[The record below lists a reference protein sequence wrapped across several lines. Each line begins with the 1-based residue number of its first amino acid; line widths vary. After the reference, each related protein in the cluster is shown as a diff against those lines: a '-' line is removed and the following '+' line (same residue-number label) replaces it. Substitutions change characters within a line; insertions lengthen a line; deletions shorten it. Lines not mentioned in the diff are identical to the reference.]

1 MNKQK
6 AILKILFFISFT
18 FLYPQEKDFE
28 KSISETEQQIEA
40 LKKAINKNNNEINTL
55 KTKAQKTDKILS
67 ITKKNIQDSTNLIK
81 AYDKKINLYNKQS
94 TNLKN
99 AIIANNNEM
108 ELIKQQYAE
117 RSISLYKKKNQDLR
131 GLIFNSNS
139 LNQMVYR
146 IKYYNIISDLNQ
158 KTINK
163 LQTSQFYNKKKNEDI
178 KALLEDVDR
187 NKRLKNQELQSLDK
201 KKKYQERLLSQL
213 KQEQVSIKQEIQK
226 QTNQINALEALRKNI
241 IEAKKKY
248 DSEQLAKLKTI
259 KTDIRK
265 YKGELIWPVQGRISK
280 GFGPQWNPKLNTT
293 LDNPGIDITAKSTT
307 PVKSVFDGLVTTI
320 TFISGYGTTVII
332 DHDNGY
338 FTVFTHLENLLISEN
353 MLVKEGQEIGF
364 VSNNNIIH
372 FEIWGNNQK
381 LNPTKWIKN
390 GYK

>member
-6 AILKILFFISFT
+6 AILKIFFFISFT

-28 KSISETEQQIEA
+28 KSISDTEQQIEA
-40 LKKAINKNNNEINTL
+40 LKKAINKNNNEINSL
-55 KTKAQKTDKILS
+55 KTKAQQTNKILS

-81 AYDKKINLYNKQS
+81 AYDRKINLYNKQS
-94 TNLKN
+94 KNLKN

-108 ELIKQQYAE
+108 ELIKKQYAE

-163 LQTSQFYNKKKNEDI
+163 LQTSQFYNKKKNQEI
-178 KALLEDVDR
+178 VALLEGVDR
-187 NKRLKNQELQSLDK
+187 NKGLKNQELKSLDK
-201 KKKYQERLLSQL
+201 KKKYQEKLLSEF
-213 KQEQVSIKQEIQK
+213 KKEQVSISQEIQK
-226 QTNQINALEALRKNI
+226 QTTQINSLESLRKNI

-248 DSEQLAKLKTI
+248 DSEQLAKLRTI

-265 YKGELIWPVQGRISK
+265 YKGELIWPVEGKISK
-280 GFGPQWNPKLNTT
+280 AFGPQWNPNLNTT
-293 LDNPGIDITAKSTT
+293 LDNPGIDISAKSTA

-372 FEIWGNNQK
+372 FEIWGNNKK
-381 LNPTKWIKN
+381 LNPAQWIKN

>member
-6 AILKILFFISFT
+6 AILKIFFFISFT

-28 KSISETEQQIEA
+28 KSISDTEQQIEA
-40 LKKAINKNNNEINTL
+40 LKKAINKNNNEINSL
-55 KTKAQKTDKILS
+55 KTKAQQTNKILS

-81 AYDKKINLYNKQS
+81 AYDRKINLYNKQS
-94 TNLKN
+94 KNLKN

-108 ELIKQQYAE
+108 ELIKKQYAE

-163 LQTSQFYNKKKNEDI
+163 LQTSQFYNKKKNQEI
-178 KALLEDVDR
+178 VALLEDVDR
-187 NKRLKNQELQSLDK
+187 NKGLKNQELKSLDK
-201 KKKYQERLLSQL
+201 KKRYQEKLLSEL
-213 KQEQVSIKQEIQK
+213 KKEQVSISQEIQK
-226 QTNQINALEALRKNI
+226 QTTQINALESLRKNI

-265 YKGELIWPVQGRISK
+265 YKGELIWPVEGKISK
-280 GFGPQWNPKLNTT
+280 AFGPQWNPKLNTT
-293 LDNPGIDITAKSTT
+293 LDNPGIDISAKSTA

-372 FEIWGNNQK
+372 FEIWGNNKK
-381 LNPTKWIKN
+381 LNPAQWIKN

>member
-108 ELIKQQYAE
+108 ELIKQQYAD

-178 KALLEDVDR
+178 KNLLEDVDR
-187 NKRLKNQELQSLDK
+187 NKGLKNQELQSLDK

>member
-28 KSISETEQQIEA
+28 KSISETEQQIQA
-40 LKKAINKNNNEINTL
+40 LKNAINKNNNEINTL
-55 KTKAQKTDKILS
+55 KTKAQQTNKILS
-67 ITKKNIQDSTNLIK
+67 ITKRNIQDSTNLIK

-139 LNQMVYR
+139 LNQMTYR

-163 LQTSQFYNKKKNEDI
+163 LQTSQFYNKKKNEEI
-178 KALLEDVDR
+178 RGLLEDVDR
-187 NKRLKNQELQSLDK
+187 NKGLKNQELQSLDK

-259 KTDIRK
+259 KTDIRE
-265 YKGELIWPVQGRISK
+265 YKGQLIWPVQGKISK

-307 PVKSVFDGLVTTI
+307 PVQSVFDGLVTTI

>member
-28 KSISETEQQIEA
+28 KSISETEQQIQA
-40 LKKAINKNNNEINTL
+40 LKNAINKNNNEINTL
-55 KTKAQKTDKILS
+55 KTKAQQTNKILS
-67 ITKKNIQDSTNLIK
+67 ITKRNIQDSTNLIK

-139 LNQMVYR
+139 LNQMTYR

-163 LQTSQFYNKKKNEDI
+163 LQTSQFYNKKKNEEI
-178 KALLEDVDR
+178 RGLLEDVDR
-187 NKRLKNQELQSLDK
+187 NKGLKNQELQSLDK

-265 YKGELIWPVQGRISK
+265 YKGQLIWPVQGKISK

-307 PVKSVFDGLVTTI
+307 PVQSVFDGLVTTI

>member
-18 FLYPQEKDFE
+18 FLYPQEKDFK
-28 KSISETEQQIEA
+28 KSISETEKQIEE
-40 LKKAINKNNNEINTL
+40 LKKAINKNNNEIDTL
-55 KTKAQKTDKILS
+55 KTKAQQTNKILS
-67 ITKKNIQDSTNLIK
+67 ITKKNIQNSTNLIK

-139 LNQMVYR
+139 LNQMTYR

-163 LQTSQFYNKKKNEDI
+163 LQTSQFYNKKKNEEI
-178 KALLEDVDR
+178 RGLLEDVDR
-187 NKRLKNQELQSLDK
+187 NKGLKNQELQSLDK

-213 KQEQVSIKQEIQK
+213 KQEQVSVKQEIQK

-259 KTDIRK
+259 KTDIRE
-265 YKGELIWPVQGRISK
+265 YKGQLIWPVQGKISK

-307 PVKSVFDGLVTTI
+307 PVQSVFDGLVTTI

>member
-28 KSISETEQQIEA
+28 KSISETEQQIQA
-40 LKKAINKNNNEINTL
+40 LKNAINKNNNEINTL
-55 KTKAQKTDKILS
+55 KTKAQQTNKILS
-67 ITKKNIQDSTNLIK
+67 ITKRNIQDSTNLIK

-187 NKRLKNQELQSLDK
+187 NKGLKNQELQSLDK

-364 VSNNNIIH
+364 VSSNNIIH

>member
-6 AILKILFFISFT
+6 KILKILFFISFT
-18 FLYPQEKDFE
+18 FLYPQDKDFE
-28 KSISETEQQIEA
+28 KSISETEQQIEG
-40 LKKAINKNNNEINTL
+40 LKKAINKNNNEINAL
-55 KTKAQKTDKILS
+55 KTKAQQTNKILS

-139 LNQMVYR
+139 LNQMVYG

-178 KALLEDVDR
+178 KNLLEDVDR
-187 NKRLKNQELQSLDK
+187 NKGLKNQELQSLDK

-364 VSNNNIIH
+364 VSSNNIIH

>member
-28 KSISETEQQIEA
+28 KSISETEKQIEA
-40 LKKAINKNNNEINTL
+40 LKKAINKNNNEIDTL
-55 KTKAQKTDKILS
+55 KTKAQQTNKILS
-67 ITKKNIQDSTNLIK
+67 ITKRNIQDSTNLIK

-108 ELIKQQYAE
+108 ELIKQQYAD

-187 NKRLKNQELQSLDK
+187 NKGLKNQELQSLDK

-265 YKGELIWPVQGRISK
+265 YKGQLIWPVQGKISK

-307 PVKSVFDGLVTTI
+307 PVQSVFDGLVTTI

>member
-6 AILKILFFISFT
+6 AILKIFFFISFT

-28 KSISETEQQIEA
+28 KSISDTEQQIEA
-40 LKKAINKNNNEINTL
+40 LKKAINKNNNEINSL
-55 KTKAQKTDKILS
+55 KTKAQQTNKILS

-81 AYDKKINLYNKQS
+81 AYDRKINLYNKQS
-94 TNLKN
+94 KNLKN

-108 ELIKQQYAE
+108 ELIKKQYAE

-163 LQTSQFYNKKKNEDI
+163 LQTSQFYNKKKNQEI
-178 KALLEDVDR
+178 VALLEGVDR
-187 NKRLKNQELQSLDK
+187 NKGLKNQELKSLDK
-201 KKKYQERLLSQL
+201 KKKYQEKLLSEF
-213 KQEQVSIKQEIQK
+213 KKEQVSISQEIQK
-226 QTNQINALEALRKNI
+226 QTTQINSLESLRKNI

-248 DSEQLAKLKTI
+248 DSEQLAKLRTI

-265 YKGELIWPVQGRISK
+265 YKGELIWPVEGKISK
-280 GFGPQWNPKLNTT
+280 AFGPQWNPKLNTT
-293 LDNPGIDITAKSTT
+293 LDNPGIDISAKSTA

-372 FEIWGNNQK
+372 FEIWGNNKK
-381 LNPTKWIKN
+381 LNPAQWIKN

>member
-6 AILKILFFISFT
+6 TILKILFFISFT
-18 FLYPQEKDFE
+18 FLYPQDKDFE
-28 KSISETEQQIEA
+28 KSISETEQQIEG
-40 LKKAINKNNNEINTL
+40 LKKAINKNNNEINAL
-55 KTKAQKTDKILS
+55 KTKAQQTNKILS

-178 KALLEDVDR
+178 KNLLEDVDR
-187 NKRLKNQELQSLDK
+187 NKGLKNQELQSLDK

>member
-28 KSISETEQQIEA
+28 KSISETEQQIQA
-40 LKKAINKNNNEINTL
+40 LKNAINKNNNEINIL
-55 KTKAQKTDKILS
+55 KTKAKQTNKILS
-67 ITKKNIQDSTNLIK
+67 ITKRNIQDSTNLIK

-187 NKRLKNQELQSLDK
+187 NKGLKNQELQSLDK

-265 YKGELIWPVQGRISK
+265 YKGQLIWPVQGKISK

-307 PVKSVFDGLVTTI
+307 PVQSVFDGLVTTI

>member
-28 KSISETEQQIEA
+28 KSISETEQQIQA
-40 LKKAINKNNNEINTL
+40 LKNAINKNNNEINTL
-55 KTKAQKTDKILS
+55 KTKAQQTNKILS
-67 ITKKNIQDSTNLIK
+67 ITKRNIQDSTNLIK

-163 LQTSQFYNKKKNEDI
+163 LQTSQFYNKKKNEEI
-178 KALLEDVDR
+178 RGLLEDVDR
-187 NKRLKNQELQSLDK
+187 NKGLKNQELQSLDK

-213 KQEQVSIKQEIQK
+213 KQEQVSVKQEIQK

-259 KTDIRK
+259 KTDIRE
-265 YKGELIWPVQGRISK
+265 YKGQLIWPVQGKISK

-307 PVKSVFDGLVTTI
+307 PVQSVFDGLVTTI

>member
-6 AILKILFFISFT
+6 AILKIFFFISFT

-28 KSISETEQQIEA
+28 KSISDTEQQIEA
-40 LKKAINKNNNEINTL
+40 LKKAINKNNNEINSL
-55 KTKAQKTDKILS
+55 KTKAQQTNKILS

-81 AYDKKINLYNKQS
+81 AYDRKINLYNKQS
-94 TNLKN
+94 KNLKN

-108 ELIKQQYAE
+108 ELIKKQYAE

-163 LQTSQFYNKKKNEDI
+163 LQTSQFYNKKKNQDI
-178 KALLEDVDR
+178 VALLEGVDR
-187 NKRLKNQELQSLDK
+187 NKGLKNQELKSLDK
-201 KKKYQERLLSQL
+201 KKRYQEKLLSEL
-213 KQEQVSIKQEIQK
+213 KKEQVSISQEIQK
-226 QTNQINALEALRKNI
+226 QTTQINSLESLRKNI

-265 YKGELIWPVQGRISK
+265 YKGELIWPVEGKISK
-280 GFGPQWNPKLNTT
+280 AFGPQWNPKLNTT
-293 LDNPGIDITAKSTT
+293 LDNPGIDISAKSTA

-372 FEIWGNNQK
+372 FEIWGNNKK
-381 LNPTKWIKN
+381 LNPAQWIKN

>member
-6 AILKILFFISFT
+6 AILKIFFFISFT

-28 KSISETEQQIEA
+28 KSISDTEQQIEA
-40 LKKAINKNNNEINTL
+40 LKKAINKNNNEINSL
-55 KTKAQKTDKILS
+55 KTKAQQTNKILS

-81 AYDKKINLYNKQS
+81 AYDRKINLYNKQS
-94 TNLKN
+94 KNLKN

-108 ELIKQQYAE
+108 ELIKKQYAE

-163 LQTSQFYNKKKNEDI
+163 LQTSQFYNKKKNQEI
-178 KALLEDVDR
+178 VALLEDVDR
-187 NKRLKNQELQSLDK
+187 NKGLKNQEIKSLDK
-201 KKKYQERLLSQL
+201 KKRYQEKLLSELKKEQL
-213 KQEQVSIKQEIQK
+213 SISQEIQK
-226 QTNQINALEALRKNI
+226 QTTQINSLESLRKNI

-248 DSEQLAKLKTI
+248 DSEQLAKLRTI

-265 YKGELIWPVQGRISK
+265 YKGELIWPVEGKISK
-280 GFGPQWNPKLNTT
+280 AFGPQWNPKLNTT
-293 LDNPGIDITAKSTT
+293 LDNPGIDISAKSTA

-372 FEIWGNNQK
+372 FEIWGNNKK
-381 LNPTKWIKN
+381 LNPAQWIKN

>member
-6 AILKILFFISFT
+6 AILKIFFFISFT

-28 KSISETEQQIEA
+28 KSISDTEQQIEA
-40 LKKAINKNNNEINTL
+40 LKKAINKNNNEINSL
-55 KTKAQKTDKILS
+55 KTKAQQTNKILS

-81 AYDKKINLYNKQS
+81 AYDRKINLYNKQS

-99 AIIANNNEM
+99 AIITNNNEM
-108 ELIKQQYAE
+108 GLIKKQYAD

-163 LQTSQFYNKKKNEDI
+163 LQTSQFYNKKKNQEI
-178 KALLEDVDR
+178 VALLEGVDR
-187 NKRLKNQELQSLDK
+187 NKGLKNQELKSLDK
-201 KKKYQERLLSQL
+201 KKRYQEKLLSEL
-213 KQEQVSIKQEIQK
+213 KKEQVSISQEIQK
-226 QTNQINALEALRKNI
+226 QTTQINSLESLRKNI

-248 DSEQLAKLKTI
+248 DSEQLAKLRTI

-265 YKGELIWPVQGRISK
+265 YKGELIWPVEGKISK
-280 GFGPQWNPKLNTT
+280 AFGPQWNPKLNTT
-293 LDNPGIDITAKSTT
+293 LDNPGIDISAKSTA

-372 FEIWGNNQK
+372 FEIWGNNKK
-381 LNPTKWIKN
+381 LNPAQWIKN

>member
-1 MNKQK
+1 M
-6 AILKILFFISFT
+6 
-18 FLYPQEKDFE
+18 
-28 KSISETEQQIEA
+28 
-40 LKKAINKNNNEINTL
+40 
-55 KTKAQKTDKILS
+55 
-67 ITKKNIQDSTNLIK
+67 
-81 AYDKKINLYNKQS
+81 
-94 TNLKN
+94 
-99 AIIANNNEM
+99 
-108 ELIKQQYAE
+108 
-117 RSISLYKKKNQDLR
+117 
-131 GLIFNSNS
+131 
-139 LNQMVYR
+139 
-146 IKYYNIISDLNQ
+146 Q

-178 KALLEDVDR
+178 KALLKDVDR
-187 NKRLKNQELQSLDK
+187 NKGLKNQELQSLDK

>member
-28 KSISETEQQIEA
+28 KSISETEKQIEA

-178 KALLEDVDR
+178 KTLLEDVDR
-187 NKRLKNQELQSLDK
+187 NKGLKNQELQSLDK